1 MAGPRTEC
9 GTQEE
14 VTSSVWTCGV
24 VYVLRTRRPEGW
36 WLSGSG
42 AWRSVCAAD
51 SHLDCQHLGNP
62 GAVVVQAVC
71 VERTCQK
78 AQPRVEPEEAPLAW
92 TGGGRRTY
100 KGDGEGLTKG
110 VGWAGPQTKEHF
122 QNKGVVSSVRCSRV
136 TM

>member
-1 MAGPRTEC
+1 M
-9 GTQEE
+9 
-14 VTSSVWTCGV
+14 
-24 VYVLRTRRPEGW
+24 
-36 WLSGSG
+36 
-42 AWRSVCAAD
+42 
-51 SHLDCQHLGNP
+51 GNP

-110 VGWAGPQTKEHF
+110 VGWGLVPKPKSIFRTK
-122 QNKGVVSSVRCSRV
+122 G
-136 TM
+136 